1 MAYALVSFAYIGGA
15 YDERKYLFK
24 TDIKGLVRGDV
35 VVVEGRNEGETTIAV
50 FSKYVAEDR
59 LPGRQRKDLLKKAH
73 KNTLKSVMK
82 QRVELFKGI
91 IIPKKLYPK
100 YYKAFKNDEGL
111 SKEEVRAKI
120 VRNLSVAAYRYSS
133 QKNTERYFTEEMQI
147 VVKNGVLQNIVQN
160 EKNVKWIRPNLLDGI
175 AELYIEQFVTK

>member
-1 MAYALVSFAYIGGA
+1 MAYALVSFAFIGGA
-15 YDERKYLFK
+15 YDKKKYLFK

-35 VVVEGRNEGETTIAV
+35 VEVEGRNEGETTIAV

-59 LPGRQRKDLLKKAH
+59 LPGHQRKVLKKVH
-73 KNTLKSVMK
+73 KNILKSVMK
-82 QRVELFKGI
+82 QRVELFERV
-91 IIPKKLYPK
+91 IIPKRVYPK

-111 SKEEVRAKI
+111 SNDEVRAKI
-120 VRNLSVAAYRYSS
+120 VRHLSVAAYRYSP
-133 QKNTERYFTEEMQI
+133 QKNTERYFSEKMHI

-160 EKNVKWIRPNLLDGI
+160 EKNVKWIRPNILDEI